1 MKRPAAKRPAA
12 KLPMAQKPS
21 ATAVKRPAAVR
32 TSPSRSKKDSSA
44 SAGVAKSSEAFRS
57 LLKEHIL
64 ESMYK
69 QIHLAS
75 VVEGRDWS
83 LSLDR
88 SSSQYG
94 KLCFGED
101 GPPSLSTAAVFEDNP
116 NPEEDLAYH
125 CQILGSESDESNTWL
140 WAWANEHVPED
151 MTQAARG
158 LSQRQLPLEAV
169 DAGQLAMVASGLCSA
184 KAYYSGLINNGL
196 GRMYAIITDETFPAR
211 QQELQGDAARLMRTI
226 GQTAELG
233 WVPIDRTTLD
243 AFLRSKHGAVQEN
256 GSYALPGG
264 ASALGPTLGTELLAT
279 QGFRVAST
287 SYFVAI
293 ALYALSMDGVMR
305 SHTEPD
311 STPAEEQPNA
321 PQLRLGSVVREN
333 SSHSSSWTP

>member
-88 SSSQYG
+88 SSPQYG
-94 KLCFGED
+94 KLCFG
-101 GPPSLSTAAVFEDNP
+101 
-116 NPEEDLAYH
+116 EDLAYH
-125 CQILGSESDESNTWL
+125 CQILGSESYESNTWL

-158 LSQRQLPLEAV
+158 LSQRDGNAPEFKESQLPLEAV

-211 QQELQGDAARLMRTI
+211 QQESPGDAARLMRTI

-243 AFLRSKHGAVQEN
+243 AFLRSKDGAVQEN

-264 ASALGPTLGTELLAT
+264 ASVTPTFSKHGLLKSI
-279 QGFRVAST
+279 G
-287 SYFVAI
+287 I
-293 ALYALSMDGVMR
+293 
-305 SHTEPD
+305 
-311 STPAEEQPNA
+311 
-321 PQLRLGSVVREN
+321 GS
-333 SSHSSSWTP
+333 